1 MKPKNKIYPLLR
13 MLAVALTAALLG
25 PGCQKDFKWN
35 EPLAVTQNGLNLTS
49 AAGSTR
55 VTVYSTGRWKAEMA
69 EGAWGEVSEVS
80 GNGIGDFLFTYE
92 ANNGVSRRARIL
104 VSGEGEEQEI
114 VLTQTGAVTEPTL
127 ALAETEFEFV
137 RLPRERVQIGVT
149 TNMTQALECI
159 LITATDVTD
168 AENPAEAGWLKE
180 IRLEKH
186 AEENIV
192 LVFGIDRNDGSSD
205 RKAAIRL
212 EIPDADG
219 KILAQAE
226 ASVVQTTDNATVVFK
241 DEETTVSVPG
251 DQHNR
256 SALLTANFDVDP
268 AHFSFDIAYDPAGT
282 QWITDVT
289 FSESAVS
296 FIVAENTG
304 DQPRSASLKITY
316 KDTDV
321 ECSSTLRLT
330 QEVKQLSIADLRA
343 MIPGAEGEVELTG
356 EKMLSAVVI
365 SDAGNYNMETNPN
378 LTDTSIDFSVN
389 EKTAYIESLDGQYGL
404 RIVTKLPA
412 DNILKRYSSVQLSIN
427 GLKLVKESNPE
438 RYTLTGFTKEH
449 VLNQNAGTAA
459 DLPKKEKHI
468 SELTDADIYTYVTL
482 KECEF
487 MLNGG
492 AYINVHDGYC
502 YKTDLNTQGVL
513 DPRFDCAVR
522 GVIDSRGEKIN
533 MVLNTQVRWRRKGDG
548 VPAGSGPISGIIVHT
563 KLPRYG
569 VKGDVGTYQIRPV
582 EEADIAFSREESTRN
597 YSTLVRWAWP
607 GMTTNAGIKQHADGS
622 IVPYLGEGRMFS
634 SVSNKLN
641 TSASVAGVSCTLDY
655 NNLVYAK
662 GISAP
667 AVRYNGIWWN
677 SSRNEGEWVAFNFST
692 EGVSGSCMKMI
703 LSAALGNLSAATI
716 VAPLYWD
723 VSYSLDGS
731 TFTRFDTVPIRTLV
745 YWAGPQWYVPGLYE
759 VDFDL
764 PSACFGQKD
773 VTIRLQAASKVCGST
788 TGEDNGTTTKT
799 YVYFRFGDVSVKYF

>member
-1 MKPKNKIYPLLR
+1 
-13 MLAVALTAALLG
+13 
-25 PGCQKDFKWN
+25 
-35 EPLAVTQNGLNLTS
+35 
-49 AAGSTR
+49 
-55 VTVYSTGRWKAEMA
+55 
-69 EGAWGEVSEVS
+69 
-80 GNGIGDFLFTYE
+80 
-92 ANNGVSRRARIL
+92 
-104 VSGEGEEQEI
+104 
-114 VLTQTGAVTEPTL
+114 
-127 ALAETEFEFV
+127 
-137 RLPRERVQIGVT
+137 
-149 TNMTQALECI
+149 
-159 LITATDVTD
+159 
-168 AENPAEAGWLKE
+168 
-180 IRLEKH
+180 
-186 AEENIV
+186 
-192 LVFGIDRNDGSSD
+192 
-205 RKAAIRL
+205 
-212 EIPDADG
+212 
-219 KILAQAE
+219 
-226 ASVVQTTDNATVVFK
+226 
-241 DEETTVSVPG
+241 
-251 DQHNR
+251 
-256 SALLTANFDVDP
+256 
-268 AHFSFDIAYDPAGT
+268 
-282 QWITDVT
+282 
-289 FSESAVS
+289 
-296 FIVAENTG
+296 
-304 DQPRSASLKITY
+304 
-316 KDTDV
+316 
-321 ECSSTLRLT
+321 
-330 QEVKQLSIADLRA
+330 
-343 MIPGAEGEVELTG
+343 
-356 EKMLSAVVI
+356 
-365 SDAGNYNMETNPN
+365 
-378 LTDTSIDFSVN
+378 
-389 EKTAYIESLDGQYGL
+389 
-404 RIVTKLPA
+404 
-412 DNILKRYSSVQLSIN
+412 
-427 GLKLVKESNPE
+427 
-438 RYTLTGFTKEH
+438 
-449 VLNQNAGTAA
+449 
-459 DLPKKEKHI
+459 
-468 SELTDADIYTYVTL
+468 
-482 KECEF
+482 

-582 EEADIAFSREESTRN
+582 VEADIAFSREESTRN

>member
-1 MKPKNKIYPLLR
+1 M
-13 MLAVALTAALLG
+13 
-25 PGCQKDFKWN
+25 
-35 EPLAVTQNGLNLTS
+35 
-49 AAGSTR
+49 
-55 VTVYSTGRWKAEMA
+55 
-69 EGAWGEVSEVS
+69 
-80 GNGIGDFLFTYE
+80 
-92 ANNGVSRRARIL
+92 
-104 VSGEGEEQEI
+104 
-114 VLTQTGAVTEPTL
+114 
-127 ALAETEFEFV
+127 
-137 RLPRERVQIGVT
+137 
-149 TNMTQALECI
+149 
-159 LITATDVTD
+159 
-168 AENPAEAGWLKE
+168 
-180 IRLEKH
+180 
-186 AEENIV
+186 
-192 LVFGIDRNDGSSD
+192 
-205 RKAAIRL
+205 
-212 EIPDADG
+212 
-219 KILAQAE
+219 
-226 ASVVQTTDNATVVFK
+226 
-241 DEETTVSVPG
+241 
-251 DQHNR
+251 
-256 SALLTANFDVDP
+256 
-268 AHFSFDIAYDPAGT
+268 
-282 QWITDVT
+282 
-289 FSESAVS
+289 
-296 FIVAENTG
+296 
-304 DQPRSASLKITY
+304 
-316 KDTDV
+316 
-321 ECSSTLRLT
+321 
-330 QEVKQLSIADLRA
+330 
-343 MIPGAEGEVELTG
+343 ELTG

-404 RIVTKLPA
+404 RIVAKLPA

-513 DPRFDCAVR
+513 DPRFDCAIR

-641 TSASVAGVSCTLDY
+641 TSSTVAGVSCTLDY
-655 NNLVYAK
+655 NTLDYAK
-662 GISAP
+662 GIKSPGRALQRHLVELVAQRGRMGGLQLLDRGRQRLVHEDDPLGCTGQPERRHDRRSALLGRLLLARRQHLHPVRHRAHPHARLLGRP
-667 AVRYNGIWWN
+667 AVVR
-677 SSRNEGEWVAFNFST
+677 
-692 EGVSGSCMKMI
+692 SG
-703 LSAALGNLSAATI
+703 ALRS
-716 VAPLYWD
+716 
-723 VSYSLDGS
+723 
-731 TFTRFDTVPIRTLV
+731 
-745 YWAGPQWYVPGLYE
+745 
-759 VDFDL
+759 
-764 PSACFGQKD
+764 
-773 VTIRLQAASKVCGST
+773 
-788 TGEDNGTTTKT
+788 
-799 YVYFRFGDVSVKYF
+799 

>member
-1 MKPKNKIYPLLR
+1 
-13 MLAVALTAALLG
+13 
-25 PGCQKDFKWN
+25 
-35 EPLAVTQNGLNLTS
+35 
-49 AAGSTR
+49 
-55 VTVYSTGRWKAEMA
+55 
-69 EGAWGEVSEVS
+69 
-80 GNGIGDFLFTYE
+80 
-92 ANNGVSRRARIL
+92 
-104 VSGEGEEQEI
+104 
-114 VLTQTGAVTEPTL
+114 
-127 ALAETEFEFV
+127 
-137 RLPRERVQIGVT
+137 
-149 TNMTQALECI
+149 
-159 LITATDVTD
+159 
-168 AENPAEAGWLKE
+168 
-180 IRLEKH
+180 
-186 AEENIV
+186 
-192 LVFGIDRNDGSSD
+192 
-205 RKAAIRL
+205 
-212 EIPDADG
+212 
-219 KILAQAE
+219 
-226 ASVVQTTDNATVVFK
+226 
-241 DEETTVSVPG
+241 
-251 DQHNR
+251 
-256 SALLTANFDVDP
+256 
-268 AHFSFDIAYDPAGT
+268 
-282 QWITDVT
+282 
-289 FSESAVS
+289 
-296 FIVAENTG
+296 
-304 DQPRSASLKITY
+304 
-316 KDTDV
+316 
-321 ECSSTLRLT
+321 
-330 QEVKQLSIADLRA
+330 
-343 MIPGAEGEVELTG
+343 
-356 EKMLSAVVI
+356 
-365 SDAGNYNMETNPN
+365 METNPN

-404 RIVTKLPA
+404 RIVAKLPA

-513 DPRFDCAVR
+513 DPRFDCAIR

-641 TSASVAGVSCTLDY
+641 TSSTVAGVSCTLDY
-655 NNLVYAK
+655 NTLDYAK
-662 GISAP
+662 GIKSP